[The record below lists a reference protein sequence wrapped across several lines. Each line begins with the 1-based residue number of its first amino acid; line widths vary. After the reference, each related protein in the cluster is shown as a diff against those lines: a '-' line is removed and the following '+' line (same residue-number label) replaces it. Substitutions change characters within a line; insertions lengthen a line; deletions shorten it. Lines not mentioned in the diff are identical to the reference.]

1 MASATTVQAWLALS
15 TIGFNSFTLQF
26 SIFLDGIAVLF
37 NKTYLCFVC
46 IYVAICF
53 N

>member
-1 MASATTVQAWLALS
+1 VGSATTVQAWQLLA
-15 TIGFNSFTLQF
+15 IGFNSFTLQF
-26 SIFLDGIAVLF
+26 SVFLDGIAVLF

>member
-1 MASATTVQAWLALS
+1 MGSATTVQAWQLLA
-15 TIGFNSFTLQF
+15 IGFNSFTLQF
-26 SIFLDGIAVLF
+26 SVFLDGIAALF
-37 NKTYLCFVC
+37 NKTYLSFVC